1 MEMKDTL
8 VVFQCCK
15 KKQDVE
21 LYPNDEFDFTASIPR
36 TNWILKDGE
45 KRFILKGA
53 IDASSHPITALSR
66 YNGYFYASPRVRT
79 RVADETRHGSCQFL
93 IMSAAYCFVDPFQ
106 KIHKYEKQM
115 KGETTRYWLK
125 IGLPKVLEEFIVT
138 SGITR
143 AYGFFSKSA
152 DYRKIFEAAS
162 WSKLSGLKEAGYF
175 YLDEARGTG
184 KILEISSQ
192 LMLNL
197 LDTNFA
203 EKPQSSKGTKV
214 VFIRIV

>member
-1 MEMKDTL
+1 MKDTL
-8 VVFQCCK
+8 VVIQCCK

-21 LYPNDEFDFTASIPR
+21 LYPNDEFDFAASIPR
-36 TNWILKDGE
+36 TSWILKDSE
-45 KRFILKGA
+45 KRFILKRE
-53 IDASSHPITALSR
+53 IDASSHPVTALSR
-66 YNGYFYASPRVRT
+66 YNGYFYALPCVRT
-79 RVADETRHGSCQFL
+79 RVADEIRHGSCQFL
-93 IMSAAYCFVDPFQ
+93 IMSAAYGFVHPFQ
-106 KIHKYEKQM
+106 KIYNYEKQM

-162 WSKLSGLKEAGYF
+162 WSKLSELREAGYF
-175 YLDEARGTG
+175 HLDETRGTR

-203 EKPQSSKGTKV
+203 EKPRSSKGSKV
-214 VFIRIV
+214 AFIKTV